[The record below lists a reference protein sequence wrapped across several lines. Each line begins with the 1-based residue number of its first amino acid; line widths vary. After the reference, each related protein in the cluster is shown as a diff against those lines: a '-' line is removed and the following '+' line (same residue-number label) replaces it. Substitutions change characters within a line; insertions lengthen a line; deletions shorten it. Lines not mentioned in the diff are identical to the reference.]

1 MCRFNYFEKPHPSAS
16 IASKFLN
23 LTQYKHYFV
32 LMRAYS
38 LYKVIN
44 KNVPSFIVEEYV
56 DGEILNSCVVDGGCS
71 AYFGW
76 VIT

>member
-1 MCRFNYFEKPHPSAS
+1 
-16 IASKFLN
+16 
-23 LTQYKHYFV
+23 
-32 LMRAYS
+32 MRAYS